1 MNGKGAIVEK
11 IIRELNDI
19 KYGLAEAK
27 QWREV
32 SAAERKLEALIEK
45 IEEEYL

>member
-1 MNGKGAIVEK
+1 MEDIVSQ
-11 IIRELNDI
+11 LNDI
-19 KYGLAEAK
+19 KCDLAEAK

-32 SAAERKLEALIEK
+32 RIAEQKLEALIEK

>member
-1 MNGKGAIVEK
+1 MEEIVS
-11 IIRELNDI
+11 RLNDI
-19 KYGLAEAK
+19 KYDLAEAK

-32 SAAERKLEALIEK
+32 SVAERKLEKLIEK

>member
-1 MNGKGAIVEK
+1 MEDIVS
-11 IIRELNDI
+11 RLNDI
-19 KYGLAEAK
+19 KYELSEAK

-32 SAAERKLEALIEK
+32 SVAEQKLEKLIEK